1 MRSALILAGGASR
14 RFGSPKALASFRGRA
29 MIEWVAEAVRPVA
42 DELLVS
48 VADAA
53 QSEAIHERLPDA
65 RFVTDARRDRGPIE
79 GLDRGLRAARG
90 DLVLVAPCDAPL
102 LRTDLYVRFLER
114 IGSHEAAVPRPE
126 AIDPVRAAY
135 RRTAAVRVLDREG
148 LGVPSPSALVDRLDA
163 VFLAE
168 GELRSVD
175 PELVSFLDVN
185 SLEELARVEA
195 RTGIAPARDLR

>member
-1 MRSALILAGGASR
+1 MRSAILLAGGASR
-14 RFGSPKALASFRGRA
+14 RFGSPKALAPFRGRA
-29 MIEWVAEAVRPVA
+29 MIEWAAEALRPLA

-53 QSEAIHERLPDA
+53 QAEALHERLPDV
-65 RFVTDARRDRGPIE
+65 RFVTDARHDRGPIE

-114 IGSHEAAVPRPE
+114 IGPHEAAVPRLQ
-126 AIDPVRAAY
+126 ALDPVRAAY

-148 LGVPSPSALVDRLDA
+148 LDIPSPSALVDRLDA

-168 GELRSVD
+168 GELRAVD
-175 PELVSFLDVN
+175 PRLASFLDVN
-185 SLEELARVEA
+185 SLEELARAEA
-195 RTGIAPARDLR
+195 QARIAPR